1 MNCPRCQQT
10 LREGMRFCT
19 GCGLATD
26 YYNNNATDHNNA
38 TTEIINPQPTVKS
51 TGAATDP
58 FIGRVLDS
66 KYELGARLGE
76 GGMGTVYRARRLHIG
91 DEVAVKVLHPQFL
104 RESGGIERFR
114 REARSAAL
122 IRHSNVVT
130 IHDFSD
136 AHAEGAAAYIVME
149 LVRGRSLRDILRR
162 ELRLDS
168 DRAVTLMRDIC
179 AGVAVAHRQGIVHR
193 DLKPDNI
200 IVVPPDVEGERETA
214 KVLDFGLA
222 KLRDNAAEMSL
233 TQTGMVMGTPYYMSP
248 EQWRGEDLDARADV
262 YSLGAMLYEMLSAS
276 PPFKS
281 TSAAALMVKHLNE
294 EPPLLEG
301 SLQISPALE
310 SVCRRA
316 LSKSPDE
323 RQPDAAELSRELQ
336 AAMAT
341 PAMKQAPITR
351 PPNLQSG
358 APFIAQQSVPPS
370 PSIQSQR
377 EPPLEPK
384 STRGK
389 WIAGGLLTLLV
400 ATVITVVAI
409 TYLTKNEATNHNSAA
424 GAQSTDNTAVV
435 PNTATEKEPG
445 STGDQ
450 GLTGTWTG
458 TYGPLGT
465 PATLLIK
472 EHKGVKWSGV
482 LEQGDTRVA
491 STGTIDAGARKVTF
505 KETEVIS
512 GGDGWSLG
520 ENKGEL
526 SPDGRRMSG
535 TGQDGF
541 GAQLGMSYPWTFSK
555 R

>member
-1 MNCPRCQQT
+1 
-10 LREGMRFCT
+10 MRFCT
-19 GCGLATD
+19 SCGLATD
-26 YYNNNATDHNNA
+26 YNNATDHSNA
-38 TTEIINPQPTVKS
+38 TTEIVNPQITVKS
-51 TGAATDP
+51 SGAATDP
-58 FIGRVLDS
+58 LIGRVLDS

-122 IRHSNVVT
+122 IRHSNIVA

-136 AHAEGAAAYIVME
+136 AQADGAAAYIVME
-149 LVRGRSLRDILRR
+149 LVRGTSLRDILRQ
-162 ELRLDS
+162 ELKLDS
-168 DRAVTLMRDIC
+168 ERAVAIMRDVC

-222 KLRDNAAEMSL
+222 KLRDNAAEMTL

-248 EQWRGEDLDARADV
+248 EQWRGEELDARADV

-281 TSAAALMVKHLNE
+281 TSAAALMAKHLTE
-294 EPPLLEG
+294 EPPLLQAD
-301 SLQISPALE
+301 LQISPALE
-310 SVCRRA
+310 AVCRRA
-316 LSKSPDE
+316 LSKTPDE
-323 RQPDAAELSRELQ
+323 RQKDAAELSRELL

-341 PAMKQAPITR
+341 PAITQRPVIQPPITR
-351 PPNLQSG
+351 PPIATSN
-358 APFIAQQSVPPS
+358 APFAASPS
-370 PSIQSQR
+370 PSVQWQHES
-377 EPPLEPK
+377 PLEPK
-384 STRGK
+384 SNRTK
-389 WIAGGLLTLLV
+389 WIAGGLLTLLI
-400 ATVITVVAI
+400 ASVITVIAI
-409 TYLTKNEATNHNSAA
+409 TYLTRNEAANNNSPARP
-424 GAQSTDNTAVV
+424 QSTDNTAAV
-435 PNTATEKEPG
+435 PNTAQTEAASPG
-445 STGDQ
+445 DHGM
-450 GLTGTWTG
+450 TGTWTG

-472 EHKGVKWSGV
+472 EQKGGEWSGV
-482 LEQGDTRVA
+482 LEQGSTRVA
-491 STGTIDAGARKVTF
+491 FTGTIDDRSRKLTF

-535 TGQDGF
+535 TGQDAF
-541 GAQLGMSYPWTFSK
+541 GSQLGMSYPWSFSK

>member
-1 MNCPRCQQT
+1 MNCPRCRQH

-26 YYNNNATDHNNA
+26 YNNATDHNNA
-38 TTEIINPQPTVKS
+38 TTEIVNAQITLKS
-51 TGAATDP
+51 SSAETDP
-58 FIGRVLDS
+58 LIGRVLDS

-76 GGMGTVYRARRLHIG
+76 GGMGAVYRARRLHIG

-122 IRHSNVVT
+122 IRHSNIVA

-136 AHAEGAAAYIVME
+136 AHADGAAAYIVME
-149 LVRGRSLRDILRR
+149 LVRGTSLRDILRQ
-162 ELRLDS
+162 ELRLHS
-168 DRAVTLMRDIC
+168 ERAVAIVRDVC

-200 IVVPPDVEGERETA
+200 IVAPPDVEGERETA

-222 KLRDNAAEMSL
+222 KLRDNAAEMTL

-248 EQWRGEDLDARADV
+248 EQWRGEELDARADV

-294 EPPLLEG
+294 EPPLLEAN
-301 SLQISPALE
+301 LQISPALE
-310 SVCRRA
+310 AVCRRA
-316 LSKSPDE
+316 LSKTPDE
-323 RQPDAAELSRELQ
+323 RQNDAAELSRELL

-341 PAMKQAPITR
+341 PAITQRPVIQPPVTR
-351 PPNLQSG
+351 PPNAKSDATFG
-358 APFIAQQSVPPS
+358 VSPGPSV
-370 PSIQSQR
+370 QR
-377 EPPLEPK
+377 QHESPLEPK
-384 STRGK
+384 SNRAK
-389 WIAGGLLTLLV
+389 WIAGGLLTLLIV
-400 ATVITVVAI
+400 TVITVIAI
-409 TYLTKNEATNHNSAA
+409 TSLTKHDAANRNSAA
-424 GAQSTDNTAVV
+424 RPQSTDNTPAA
-435 PNTATEKEPG
+435 PNATTQTEAASAGGE
-445 STGDQ
+445 D
-450 GLTGTWTG
+450 LTGAWTG
-458 TYGPLGT
+458 TYGPLNN
-465 PATLLIK
+465 PATIVIK
-472 EHKGVKWSGV
+472 EHKDSRWSGV
-482 LEQGDTRVA
+482 LEQGGTRVA
-491 STGTIDAGARKVTF
+491 FTGTIDDRSRKLTF

-535 TGQDGF
+535 TGQDAF
-541 GAQLGMSYPWTFSK
+541 GSQLGMSYPWAFSK